1 VRVVGVRRPIVGAM
15 AFGGW
20 PAEALEFYD
29 GLLAD
34 NSKAYWT
41 EHKVAYEELVRAP
54 MLALLAELEP
64 EFGRGRIFR
73 PFRDVRFSKDK
84 SPYKTNIG
92 ATLERGGYVQLS
104 SEGLAAGSGMYVMA
118 PDQLARY
125 RAAVADELT
134 SADLVALIARLA
146 KRGIVIT
153 GHDQLKTAPKGY
165 PKDHPRIELL
175 RNKGLVAWK
184 DWPVEP
190 WLGTPAAKKHV
201 VDFLRATKPLDDW
214 LAKYVGP
221 TELPESRRR

>member
-1 VRVVGVRRPIVGAM
+1 M
-15 AFGGW
+15 AFSGW

-41 EHKVAYEELVRAP
+41 EHKTAYEELVRAP
-54 MLALLAELEP
+54 MLALLAELEG
-64 EFGRGRIFR
+64 EFGRGHIFR

-92 ATLERGGYVQLS
+92 ATLERGGYIQLS
-104 SEGLAAGSGMYVMA
+104 AEGLAAGSGMYVMA
-118 PDQLARY
+118 PDQLVRY

-134 SADLVALIARLA
+134 SADLVTLIAKLG

-153 GHDQLKTAPKGY
+153 GHDRLKTAPKGY

-184 DWPVEP
+184 EWPVEP
-190 WLGTPAAKKHV
+190 WLGTAAVKKRI

-221 TELPESRRR
+221 SELPESRRR